1 MPQTRRIALVT
12 LLAALVLSAPSIGQT
27 VIAGATPGGAFYT
40 IAVPDAWNGGL
51 VIYNHGFTLT
61 PGAPGPDL
69 GPLVGLQIVEGYAVA
84 ASSYRQ
90 VGWAVFD
97 TVEDN
102 EELYDVFV
110 GNFGTPQFTIVYGP
124 SLGGLVTVQTVEKA
138 NVGNV
143 VGAMPFCGALAGS
156 RNWHGAVDLR
166 LLYDFICGG
175 VPGAA
180 IPGGAGGIDPTAG
193 LTPTDTVTAANVCF
207 GHDLPQRSPDQQARL
222 DRFLAV
228 SGLPQSFINTSLGF
242 FATFGMADLVF
253 DPDKMGGQIGVGNR
267 NVDYGDPGVNAG
279 IARVGPRKAAA
290 RLLRRNYTP
299 NGNIGNT
306 KVLSMHTSSDGLI
319 LVENETAYAQM
330 APPDLFS
337 VGIVQEA
344 TPTHCGFSTA
354 ELVAG
359 WETLRGW
366 IAGDPQPNA
375 FTLQVVCLA
384 FQNTGTFDGPCR
396 FNPFFPLPDPDGR
409 FRPRQPGNA
418 IRATTDAV
426 VKPATPETPA
436 AEAPA
441 RVAPA
446 APEAG
451 PQAPQAAPAPRVQ
464 SVPARA
470 SRIADEEPVAATFES
485 RQPKRFERQR

>member
-1 MPQTRRIALVT
+1 MPQTRRIAFVT

-51 VIYNHGFTLT
+51 VVYNHGFTLT
-61 PGAPGPDL
+61 PGTPGPDL
-69 GPLVGLQIVEGYAVA
+69 GPLLELQILEGYAVA
-84 ASSYRQ
+84 ASSYRLT
-90 VGWAVFD
+90 GWAVFD
-97 TVEDN
+97 TVEDL
-102 EELYDVFV
+102 EEMYDVFTD
-110 GNFGTPQFTIVYGP
+110 NFGIPQFTIIYGP
-124 SLGGLVTVQTVEKA
+124 SLGGLVTVQAVEKA
-138 NVGNV
+138 DLGNV
-143 VGAMPFCGALAGS
+143 IGAMPFCGALAGS
-156 RNWHGAVDLR
+156 RNWHGGVDLR
-166 LLYDFICGG
+166 LLYDFICAA

-180 IPGGAGGIDPTAG
+180 IPGGAAGIDPTAG

-207 GHDLPQRSPDQQARL
+207 GHDLPARSAAQQARL

-253 DPDKMGGQIGVGNR
+253 DPNKPILGRIPYGNR

-279 IARVGPRKAAA
+279 IARVGPSRAAA

-319 LVENETAYAQM
+319 LVENETAYAET
-330 APPDLFS
+330 APPDLFT
-337 VGIVQEA
+337 VGVVQEA
-344 TPTHCGFSTA
+344 VPTHCGFSSA

-366 IAGDPQPNA
+366 LAGDPRPNA

-384 FQNTGTFDGPCR
+384 LQNTGTFDGPCR

-409 FRPRQPGNA
+409 LRPRQPANA
-418 IRATTDAV
+418 IRATADAF
-426 VKPATPETPA
+426 A
-436 AEAPA
+436 
-441 RVAPA
+441 APA
-446 APEAG
+446 APEAPAKVSPAASAPEAG
-451 PQAPQAAPAPRVQ
+451 PGAPQAAPAPRVQ

-470 SRIADEEPVAATFES
+470 SRVADEEPVAAAFES
-485 RQPKRFERQR
+485 RRQRFDRQR

>member
-1 MPQTRRIALVT
+1 MPQTRRIVLLT
-12 LLAALVLSAPSIGQT
+12 LLAVLVLSAPSIGQT

-51 VIYNHGFTLT
+51 VIYNHGLTLT
-61 PGAPGPDL
+61 PGTPGPDL
-69 GPLVGLQIVEGYAVA
+69 GSLAGLQILEGYAVA
-84 ASSYRQ
+84 ASSYRLT
-90 VGWAVFD
+90 GWALFD

-110 GNFGTPQFTIVYGP
+110 SSFGAPQFTIVYGP
-124 SLGGLVTVQTVEKA
+124 SLGGLVTVQTVEQA

-143 VGAMPFCGALAGS
+143 VGAMPFCGPLAGS

-166 LLYDFICGG
+166 LLYDFLCGG

-180 IPGGAGGIDPTAG
+180 VPGGPQGLPAGST
-193 LTPTDTVTAANVCF
+193 LTTTDTVTAANICF
-207 GHDLPQRSPDQQARL
+207 GHDLPARSPDQQARL

-228 SGLPQSFINTSLGF
+228 SGLPQSFINASLGF
-242 FATFGMADLVF
+242 YTFFAMADLVH
-253 DPDKMGGQIGVGNR
+253 DPNKLGGRIGFGNK

-279 IARVGPRKAAA
+279 IRRVAPSKSKA
-290 RLLRRNYTP
+290 RLLRRTYPPT
-299 NGNIGNT
+299 GNVGNT
-306 KVLSMHTSSDGLI
+306 KVLSMHTSDAGLV
-319 LVENETAYAQM
+319 LVENETAYAEM

-384 FQNTGTFDGPCR
+384 LQNTGTFDGPCR
-396 FNPFFPLPDPDGR
+396 FDPLFPLPDPDGR
-409 FRPRQPGNA
+409 RGTGSRRSGDSLARRPRPRGRAGGAPGGA
-418 IRATTDAV
+418 SAEGPVSARESLAGGRRGARGRHLRRSPSEEIRAPALV
-426 VKPATPETPA
+426 SEKPGG
-436 AEAPA
+436 
-441 RVAPA
+441 R
-446 APEAG
+446 
-451 PQAPQAAPAPRVQ
+451 R
-464 SVPARA
+464 
-470 SRIADEEPVAATFES
+470 
-485 RQPKRFERQR
+485 